1 MGKAGYVLKQVL
13 EQYNITQYRL
23 AANLGIDRTA
33 EVRGSNPLF
42 SILENTSNYVDG
54 RLRGNPLEDLA
65 TAKAQA
71 VLHGDSPFESRSHSL
86 TFALREF
93 YGWEN
98 WAAQNRV
105 PISGHA

>member
-42 SILENTSNYVDG
+42 SILKNTSNLRRAWECCLRRFSAPTQATMERLG
-54 RLRGNPLEDLA
+54 RRLD
-65 TAKAQA
+65 AKRR
-71 VLHGDSPFESRSHSL
+71 DE
-86 TFALREF
+86 
-93 YGWEN
+93 
-98 WAAQNRV
+98 
-105 PISGHA
+105 